1 MNKKTRGDF
10 LILFSLF
17 LGLIFDAFPMYS
29 SLNEVKPTIL
39 LLTLIYWNIALP
51 DRVGITISLLFGLLM
66 DLLEGT
72 FLGIYPL
79 VFVISSFLS
88 QRFFYQ
94 FRVRK
99 IWQQSLIIFLLAFTL
114 KLLLSFDFIDVQP
127 NLISLS
133 DNLYLG
139 SSLIYALLSSFLW
152 PFIFFS
158 LRYYRRKWI
167 SV

>member
-1 MNKKTRGDF
+1 
-10 LILFSLF
+10 
-17 LGLIFDAFPMYS
+17 MYS
-29 SLNEVKPTIL
+29 SLNEVRPTFL

-51 DRVGITISLLFGLLM
+51 DRIGITSALLFGLLM
-66 DLLEGT
+66 DFLEGT

-94 FRVRK
+94 FRVRR

-133 DNLYLG
+133 DNLYLV